1 MNRPR
6 VLVVDDSAFMRKLIS
21 ELVESTNEFA
31 VAGVAKNGAE
41 CLQKVRDERPDI
53 VTLDIA
59 MPVMD
64 GLTALQEIMK
74 TMPRPVVMLS
84 AAASSKGRDMT
95 IRALELGAVDFV
107 KKPSGPISVDLAK
120 VGEQLIFALRSAAA
134 SKIGAPSAFA
144 RPARRTPHPVL
155 PRGAERCTHVVVIA
169 ASTGGPRA
177 LAEIVPRLRADI
189 GAAILVVQH
198 MPQEFTGPLAHR
210 LDLTSFL
217 RVAEALDGEALAHNR
232 IYIAP
237 GGFHMCVERAADGPL
252 VRLRR
257 TPTIWGVRPAADP
270 LLTSVAEVFGAAAVG
285 VILTGMGHD
294 GAEGLKALRQAGGIG
309 IVQDEA
315 SSLIYGMPQAALAA
329 AGADGIVSLGEMAAR
344 IGEAV
349 AKLRAAN

>member
-31 VAGVAKNGAE
+31 VAGVAKNGVE
-41 CLQKVRDERPDI
+41 CLQKVRDEHPDI

-64 GLTALQEIMK
+64 GLSALQEIMR

-107 KKPSGPISVDLAK
+107 KKPSGPISVDLARI
-120 VGEQLIFALRSAAA
+120 GERLIHALRSAAA
-134 SKIGAPSAFA
+134 SRVGAPSVFA
-144 RPARRTPHPVL
+144 RPSRRTPHRLVPG
-155 PRGAERCTHVVVIA
+155 RSERCDRVVVIA

-177 LAEIVPRLRADI
+177 LAEIIPRLRADI

-198 MPQEFTGPLAHR
+198 MPQEFTGPLAQR
-210 LDLTSFL
+210 LDLTSLL
-217 RVAEALDGEALAHNR
+217 RVAEAREGEPLTPNR
-232 IYIAP
+232 VYVAP
-237 GGFHMCVERAADGPL
+237 GGLHMTVERAETGPI
-252 VRLRR
+252 VRLQRG
-257 TPTIWGVRPAADP
+257 PTVWGVRPAADP
-270 LLTSVAEVFGAAAVG
+270 LLSSVADVFGAAAIG

-294 GAEGLKALRQAGGIG
+294 GSQGLKALRRAGGIG

-329 AGADGIVSLGEMAAR
+329 AGADCIVSLGEMAGR
-344 IGEAV
+344 IGEEV
-349 AKLRAAN
+349 GRMKRGN